1 MTASWALIGHWFYM
15 PNPFAPRSQNVC
27 LVWAWSSKFFVITQL
42 EWIWWQPDRMQEWNE
57 QKLGWGCVT
66 VFPPHPFHTM
76 ALCKPLPFFRLQLSS
91 FYSVCQ
97 KHFQRIVALET
108 WFQPP
113 AIYQQACFSNPL
125 PELQLHS
132 LALLSNF
139 LPLLGPKKGIFPP
152 LEMNWLN

>member
-1 MTASWALIGHWFYM
+1 MTASWALIGHWFCT
-15 PNPFAPRSQNVC
+15 PSLVAPRSQNVR

-42 EWIWWQPDRMQEWNE
+42 EWSWWQPDRMQEWNE
-57 QKLGWGCVT
+57 QKLGWGVT

-97 KHFQRIVALET
+97 RHFQRIVALET

-113 AIYQQACFSNPL
+113 AIYQQACFSNSPAWITVT
-125 PELQLHS
+125 QFGAS
-132 LALLSNF
+132 F
-139 LPLLGPKKGIFPP
+139 KFPP
-152 LEMNWLN
+152 ITWAKERHFSSFRNELA